1 MILVTGATG
10 RLGGAVVDRLLERM
24 PATELAVSV
33 WDPDKARPLADRGV
47 SVRRGDFTEP
57 STLAQAF
64 EGASRVLIISGTTD
78 QAPHARAI
86 SAAVAAG
93 AQHLVYTSHMA
104 AGPQSLFAPAVG
116 HARTEQDLQESG
128 VTSPR
133 CATGSTPPA
142 RCSC

>member
-33 WDPDKARPLADRGV
+33 RDPDKARPLADRGV

-57 STLAQAF
+57 
-64 EGASRVLIISGTTD
+64 ASRVLIISGTTD